1 MVLKRYCQLSKDEHR
16 SHFGSRYTLGCCACA
31 GLPLQRWRSNVG
43 LLRPCAKQTSNWLV
57 SLGEPLPSPLP
68 LFQPSSLVPCLALL
82 PSPLSPPAPL
92 FPFISSWR
100 LRRAPR
106 LHQVSRG
113 FEPRS
118 LDSESRVLT
127 VTPRDHLGDYAAWIS
142 TGTRMARLVCVRWR
156 PYGGAARGP
165 EEILPAKQR

>member
-1 MVLKRYCQLSKDEHR
+1 MLMARLERRSWHLRLTMRVQRYIGVQENH
-16 SHFGSRYTLGCCACA
+16 H
-31 GLPLQRWRSNVG
+31 
-43 LLRPCAKQTSNWLV
+43 
-57 SLGEPLPSPLP
+57 E
-68 LFQPSSLVPCLALL
+68 
-82 PSPLSPPAPL
+82 
-92 FPFISSWR
+92 
-100 LRRAPR
+100 
-106 LHQVSRG
+106 VSRG

-127 VTPRDHLGDYAAWIS
+127 ITPRDHLGDYAAWIS

>member
-1 MVLKRYCQLSKDEHR
+1 MVLERSCKLKTNQHR

-43 LLRPCAKQTSNWLV
+43 LLRPCAKQAINVLV
-57 SLGEPLPSPLP
+57 SLGNPCLLPFPYSNPPL
-68 LFQPSSLVPCLALL
+68 SSLALPCSLL
-82 PSPLSPPAPL
+82 PSPPAPL
-92 FPFISSWR
+92 FPFLSSWR